1 MDSIAL
7 AVPPFDALTRDG
19 GRWQRFK
26 KVTSMRVL
34 IAEHDHPLYTR
45 LLQAAAPELEVLT
58 SGDSAQLS
66 RLAADCPVWLG
77 QPDLL
82 ATLMRQGH
90 QPQWLQSTWAGIT
103 PLLASGLQRNY
114 RLTRAVGIF
123 GQVMAE
129 YVLTYILGH
138 EREVM
143 ARLVSQV
150 ERKWD
155 NRMGQS
161 LVGRKVLI
169 VGAGDIGQTVAQF
182 LQPFGVE
189 LYAIA
194 RTAREQALF
203 KEVGTLEDLPRL
215 VGAVDYVVNLLPN
228 TPDTHDLYDAELFAQ
243 FNPTGVFI
251 NAGRGVAVVDAD
263 LVEALR
269 VGHIAAAVIDVCRQE
284 PLPAKHPFW
293 TAWGLLLTG
302 HSSAPTSPS
311 LMVQL
316 FVDNLRAFQAG
327 QPMRGEVD
335 FARGY

>member
-1 MDSIAL
+1 
-7 AVPPFDALTRDG
+7 
-19 GRWQRFK
+19 
-26 KVTSMRVL
+26 MRVL
-34 IAEHDHPLYTR
+34 IAEQDYSLYAQ
-45 LLQAAAPELEVLT
+45 LLQQAAPELQVHT
-58 SGDSAQLS
+58 SGDSAQLAQ
-66 RLAADCPVWLG
+66 LAADCPVWLG

-82 ATLMRQGH
+82 ATLLRQGH
-90 QPQWLQSTWAGIT
+90 TPQWVQSTWAGIT
-103 PLLASGLQRNY
+103 PLLAEGLGRDY
-114 RLTRAVGIF
+114 RLSRAVGIF

-129 YVLTYILGH
+129 YVLTYMLGH

-155 NRMGQS
+155 NRTGQS

-194 RTAREQALF
+194 SSAREQAPF
-203 KEVGTLEDLPRL
+203 TEVATLGDLPRL
-215 VGAVDYVVNLLPN
+215 VSQMDYVINLLPN
-228 TPDTHDLYDAELFAQ
+228 TPETHDLYDAELFAL
-243 FNPTGVFI
+243 FNPNAVFI

-263 LVEALR
+263 LVEALSL
-269 VGHIAAAVIDVCRQE
+269 GHLAGAIIDVCRQE

-302 HSSAPTSPS
+302 HSSAPTSPPM
-311 LMVQL
+311 MVQL
-316 FVDNLRAFQAG
+316 FIDNLRAYQAG
-327 QPMRGEVD
+327 EPLRGEVD
-335 FARGY
+335 FERGY

>member
-1 MDSIAL
+1 
-7 AVPPFDALTRDG
+7 
-19 GRWQRFK
+19 
-26 KVTSMRVL
+26 MRVL
-34 IAEHDHPLYTR
+34 IAEQDYSLYAQ
-45 LLQAAAPELEVLT
+45 LLQQAAPELQVHT
-58 SGDSAQLS
+58 SGDSAQLAQ
-66 RLAADCPVWLG
+66 LAADCPVWLG
-77 QPDLL
+77 QPDLM
-82 ATLMRQGH
+82 ATLLRQGH
-90 QPQWLQSTWAGIT
+90 TPQWLQSTWAGIT
-103 PLLASGLQRNY
+103 PLLAEGLGRDY
-114 RLTRAVGIF
+114 RLSRAVGIF

-129 YVLTYILGH
+129 YVLTYMLGH

-155 NRMGQS
+155 NRTGQS

-194 RTAREQALF
+194 SSAREQAPF
-203 KEVGTLEDLPRL
+203 TEVATLSDLPRL
-215 VGAVDYVVNLLPN
+215 VSQMDYVINLLPN
-228 TPDTHDLYDAELFAQ
+228 TPETHDLYDAELFAQ
-243 FNPTGVFI
+243 FNPNAVFI

-269 VGHIAAAVIDVCRQE
+269 LGHLAGAIIDVCRQE

-302 HSSAPTSPS
+302 HSSAPTSPPM
-311 LMVQL
+311 MVQL
-316 FVDNLRAFQAG
+316 FIDNLRAYQAG
-327 QPMRGEVD
+327 QPLRGEVD
-335 FARGY
+335 FERGY

>member
-1 MDSIAL
+1 
-7 AVPPFDALTRDG
+7 
-19 GRWQRFK
+19 
-26 KVTSMRVL
+26 MRVL
-34 IAEHDHPLYTR
+34 IADHDYSLYSQ
-45 LLQAAAPELEVLT
+45 LLQHAAPDLEIQS
-58 SGDSAQLS
+58 SGDSEQLS
-66 RLAADCPVWLG
+66 RMAAECPVWLG

-82 ATLMRQGH
+82 ATLLRQGH

-103 PLLASGLQRNY
+103 PLLAQGLPRNY

-129 YVLTYILGH
+129 YVLTYMLGH

-143 ARLVSQV
+143 ARLLSQV

-155 NRMGQS
+155 DRKGQS
-161 LVGRKVLI
+161 LAGRKALI

-182 LQPFGVE
+182 LSPFGVE

-194 RTAREQALF
+194 NTPRELAPF
-203 KEVGTLEDLPRL
+203 KEVATLSDLPRL
-215 VGAVDYVVNLLPN
+215 VGQVDYVINLLPN
-228 TPDTHDLYDAELFAQ
+228 TPETHDVYDAELFAQ
-243 FNPTGVFI
+243 FNPNGVFI

-269 VGHIAAAVIDVCRQE
+269 LGHLAGAIIDVCRQE

-302 HSSAPTSPS
+302 HSSAPTSPPM
-311 LMVQL
+311 MVQL
-316 FVDNLRAFQAG
+316 FVDNLRAYQAE
-327 QPMRGEVD
+327 QALRGEVD
-335 FARGY
+335 FERGY